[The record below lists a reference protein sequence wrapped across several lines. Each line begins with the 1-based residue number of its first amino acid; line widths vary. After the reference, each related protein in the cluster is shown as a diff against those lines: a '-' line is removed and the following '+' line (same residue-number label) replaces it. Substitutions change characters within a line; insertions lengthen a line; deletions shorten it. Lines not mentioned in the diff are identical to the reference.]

1 VNYPWMRKKGR
12 SGKDSVGWDPALY
25 EWRTIRIGEI
35 DEECLCRVP
44 IKEPK
49 PFRPPDVPEGW
60 MCFEGT
66 WYDNTMWELCDD
78 GTNLRWIKPKVVK
91 ADIYSGRHWVTTG
104 NMPKRVMCTTTSWHS
119 YSAVGDRLQRDVTFD
134 DCRGLVEYLNGC
146 GNWKAWL

>member
-25 EWRTIRIGEI
+25 EWRKARLAFNE
-35 DEECLCRVP
+35 ELVECLVP
-44 IKEPK
+44 
-49 PFRPPDVPEGW
+49 
-60 MCFEGT
+60 
-66 WYDNTMWELCDD
+66 
-78 GTNLRWIKPKVVK
+78 IKPKVVK

-104 NMPKRVMCTTTSWHS
+104 NMPKRVMCTTTRWHS

-146 GNWKAWL
+146 GDWKAWL